1 MWLAD
6 QEFLGKMSTL
16 PPSPASWITVI
27 YFFMIWN
34 HYISEFHPPYQSHT
48 HKHTHTHSLIITVY
62 GCFSGDIVIKSSS
75 SHVHLSQLWC
85 IQYHWQSLIWGWSCD
100 QIQSHILGM
109 MGVESIMSQF
119 SCSWKRN
126 TGRYFP
132 FSLNITIS
140 RYELCIATDIWVPE
154 WWRTLRWIRK
164 EGKNLN
170 P

>member
-1 MWLAD
+1 MYH
-6 QEFLGKMSTL
+6 
-16 PPSPASWITVI
+16 
-27 YFFMIWN
+27 YFFI
-34 HYISEFHPPYQSHT
+34 HSSVGGHQGCFHVLAIVNSASVNIGVCALSNNLWFPQGICIH
-48 HKHTHTHSLIITVY
+48 LIITVY